1 MENLQA
7 DIIFYSSPAG
17 NVKVEVIF
25 NDETFWLNQKRL
37 AELFGVDVRTINEHL
52 QNIFG
57 SGELDREAT
66 IRKIRIVQ
74 KEGSRD
80 VAREVDWAGK
90 LDAFLQFNEY
100 EILQDAGK
108 VSHEVAMQLA
118 EAQFEKFRVEQDKN
132 FESDFDRELKKWK
145 LV

>member
-37 AELFGVDVRTINEHL
+37 AELFGVDVRTVNEYL
-52 QNIFG
+52 QNIFS

-66 IRKIRIVQ
+66 VRKIRTVQ
-74 KEGSRD
+74 GLRAGRRAFE
-80 VAREVDWAGK
+80 AREAIRKG
-90 LDAFLQFNEY
+90 LF
-100 EILQDAGK
+100 
-108 VSHEVAMQLA
+108 
-118 EAQFEKFRVEQDKN
+118 
-132 FESDFDRELKKWK
+132 
-145 LV
+145 

>member
-37 AELFGVDVRTINEHL
+37 AELFGVDVRGYRVNSF
-52 QNIFG
+52 Q
-57 SGELDREAT
+57 AT
-66 IRKIRIVQ
+66 QFRIWATKTL
-74 KEGSRD
+74 KEFIIKGF
-80 VAREVDWAGK
+80 V
-90 LDAFLQFNEY
+90 
-100 EILQDAGK
+100 
-108 VSHEVAMQLA
+108 
-118 EAQFEKFRVEQDKN
+118 
-132 FESDFDRELKKWK
+132 LKKWK